1 MEFTFDKGPEMGT
14 MFGWR
19 AFEPLLKMFF
29 IVSRSGEA
37 HIACHLA
44 DFLVRIQQ
52 FDLRPFHSGKTEKVP
67 EIHARTVFDDV
78 GEIEGAQMF
87 NLRQILQS
95 DPLGVILIDVVDD
108 SADPFYRD
116 QVAAF
121 EIDDHIA
128 LKGKEIK
135 IFLEEFDYIHHEIG
149 AFTLVIEAFDG
160 VMEQNLQQF
169 SH

>member
-1 MEFTFDKGPEMGT
+1 M
-14 MFGWR
+14 
-19 AFEPLLKMFF
+19 
-29 IVSRSGEA
+29 
-37 HIACHLA
+37 
-44 DFLVRIQQ
+44 
-52 FDLRPFHSGKTEKVP
+52 
-67 EIHARTVFDDV
+67 

-169 SH
+169 FPQAVVLFGSRIIGIGPVARPAQSRKVL